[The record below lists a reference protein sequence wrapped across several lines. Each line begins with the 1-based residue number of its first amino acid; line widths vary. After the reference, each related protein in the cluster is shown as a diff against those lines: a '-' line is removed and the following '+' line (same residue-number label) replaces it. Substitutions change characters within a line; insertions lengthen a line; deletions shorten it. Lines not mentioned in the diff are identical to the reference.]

1 MARVILCD
9 SEDGNE
15 AIVLINDIPN
25 AQVTALCGS
34 CFGPWCRTVADA
46 LTPPPDQE
54 PAVEPTAEPTA
65 AGEGEAAP
73 DPPERKRHHRAS
85 QAASE
90 GALPEEA
97 PFPDATLVDG

>member
-1 MARVILCD
+1 MARLIQCD

-25 AQVTALCGS
+25 AQVTALCGA

-46 LTPPPDQE
+46 LMPPPPE
-54 PAVEPTAEPTA
+54 EAAVQPQAAAEA

-73 DPPERKRHHRAS
+73 DPPKPKRRRKEAES
-85 QAASE
+85 ASE
-90 GALPEEA
+90 TVLPEEA
-97 PFPDATLVDG
+97 PFPDATLVE